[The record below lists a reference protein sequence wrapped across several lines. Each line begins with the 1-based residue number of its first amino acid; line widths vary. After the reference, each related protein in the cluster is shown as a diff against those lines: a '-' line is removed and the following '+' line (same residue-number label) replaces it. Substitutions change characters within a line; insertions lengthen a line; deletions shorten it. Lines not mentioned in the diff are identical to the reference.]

1 MTTNPGILRLAPHS
15 PEAEEAVIG
24 GILTDPD
31 LMLFIAAYL
40 RPEDFHINRLAII
53 WQAMLRLYER
63 KEGIDVLT
71 VSEEIRA
78 LGKAD
83 QFEDKA
89 RGFLVNLINRTP
101 TSVHTEAYAQVVE
114 RLAVRRRMLTAAD
127 EIKVLAYDEQLPL
140 EQITTQAEK
149 RLRLVT
155 MRERAEPT
163 WDDMLS
169 QSVAETERRMEATDL
184 YLGVPSGFRDLDDL
198 LGGFEKSALYT
209 FAARPGMGKTS
220 LLLSIM
226 LNAAKL
232 GVRVGL
238 LSQEMDWMQ
247 ILHRFTSLESSVNL
261 QAIRLGRF
269 TKRGVDANGEVTDVF
284 DQAQYAK
291 YVAAQGRLSKLEY
304 PPYVS
309 DARNVTPQK
318 LLAKAA
324 RWQSEGGLDLL
335 IVDYLQILSSGGL
348 FKGGDSSGRVA
359 EVGYFARSLKDI
371 ARELHVPVITAAQLN
386 RSLENRAD
394 KRPQLSDL
402 RESGEIEQE
411 SDVVAF
417 IYRDVVYN
425 PDTEFPNKA
434 EIIVGK
440 HRNGPTGTIDLHF
453 ERSLTRFS
461 DAKTTKIDLGSL

>member
-1 MTTNPGILRLAPHS
+1 
-15 PEAEEAVIG
+15 
-24 GILTDPD
+24 
-31 LMLFIAAYL
+31 
-40 RPEDFHINRLAII
+40 
-53 WQAMLRLYER
+53 
-63 KEGIDVLT
+63 
-71 VSEEIRA
+71 
-78 LGKAD
+78 
-83 QFEDKA
+83 
-89 RGFLVNLINRTP
+89 
-101 TSVHTEAYAQVVE
+101 
-114 RLAVRRRMLTAAD
+114 
-127 EIKVLAYDEQLPL
+127 
-140 EQITTQAEK
+140 
-149 RLRLVT
+149 
-155 MRERAEPT
+155 
-163 WDDMLS
+163 
-169 QSVAETERRMEATDL
+169 
-184 YLGVPSGFRDLDDL
+184 
-198 LGGFEKSALYT
+198 
-209 FAARPGMGKTS
+209 MGKTS